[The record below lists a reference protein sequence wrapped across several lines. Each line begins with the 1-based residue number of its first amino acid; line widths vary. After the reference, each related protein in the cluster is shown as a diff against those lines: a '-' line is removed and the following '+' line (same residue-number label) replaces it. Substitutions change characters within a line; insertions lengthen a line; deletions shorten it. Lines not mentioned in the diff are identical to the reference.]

1 MAAAEIVDADN
12 KKPMGVDG
20 FTWADHV
27 VPPARV
33 FVLLAVI
40 TGDMMR
46 AGKRMADQDRIA
58 FVRVELAVGFVHQ
71 FVVRQACAATQRNG
85 LIEAR
90 GLRRN
95 NTDRCEI
102 RRMHVGGCVKN
113 LVDLHYIAIVLK
125 LAADSAAKL
134 PNSR

>member
-1 MAAAEIVDADN
+1 MATSEIVDADN
-12 KKPMGVDG
+12 KKPIGVDG
-20 FTWADHV
+20 FIWADHV

-33 FVLLAVI
+33 LVLLAVI

-46 AGKRMADQDRIA
+46 AGKRMADQDCIA
-58 FVRVELAVGFVHQ
+58 FVGVELAVGFVHQ
-71 FVVRQACAATQRNG
+71 FVVRQACTATQCNG
-85 LIEAR
+85 LIKAR

-102 RRMHVGGCVKN
+102 RRMHGWFVKN
-113 LVDLHYIAIVLK
+113 LFGLHYIAIVLK
-125 LAADSAAKL
+125 LAAYSAAKL